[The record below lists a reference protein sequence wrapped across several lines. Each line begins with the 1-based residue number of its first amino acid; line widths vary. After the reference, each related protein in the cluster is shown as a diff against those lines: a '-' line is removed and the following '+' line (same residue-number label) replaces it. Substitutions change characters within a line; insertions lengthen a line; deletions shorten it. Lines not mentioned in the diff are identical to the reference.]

1 MRAKLPLAVLA
12 AAALAAAGPAP
23 AAGFADAWQAARQF
37 EAQYRAAGHELEVS
51 RHNVPL
57 IRSTLLPNVSL
68 QASTSFTAGQREFP
82 NQLNQDVRVPL
93 DYSSPQAS
101 LQLRSPLF
109 NYESLS
115 RYRQAGAQLES
126 AEALYELRG
135 LELADRLGTAYVQA
149 LLANENVRLVDA
161 EIVAFEGQLARSQ
174 QRLQRGEGT
183 RTEVAQTQASLDMAR
198 ARRIESEDQLELA
211 RRTLRRLTGIDLTQL
226 KSLPDNFVPPR
237 LVPASLQEWLDRAEQ
252 QSPALRSRRSTLEV
266 SRLGIDRSKAGH
278 LPRLDLV
285 ASLGRFRNES
295 ITSLNQTSTLRS
307 VGVQLSVP
315 LFAGGGVEAGIAQ
328 ALAESARVAEELRL
342 ERETLQS
349 EVQRQFSF
357 ATSSVARVDAYRRV
371 VESADTALE
380 GATRALAAGLAT
392 NTDVLDA
399 QARRFTALRDLAQ
412 ARFEGLI
419 ARYRLQLQ
427 AGSPVA
433 EVVDEIDRLLTRDL
447 ALTRIPTKP

>member
-1 MRAKLPLAVLA
+1 MRAKLPLALLA
-12 AAALAAAGPAP
+12 AAALAATRPAL
-23 AAGFADAWQAARQF
+23 ATGFADAWQAARQF

-57 IRSTLLPNVSL
+57 VRSTLLPNVSL
-68 QASTSFTAGQREFP
+68 QASTSLTSGQREFP

-109 NYESLS
+109 NYESLT
-115 RYRQAGAQLES
+115 RYRQAGAQLDG

-149 LLANENVRLVDA
+149 LLAHENVRLVEA
-161 EIVAFEGQLARSQ
+161 EITAFEGQLARAQ

-183 RTEVAQTQASLDMAR
+183 RTEVAQTQASLDVAK
-198 ARRIESEDQLELA
+198 ARRIENLDQLELA
-211 RRTLRRLTGIDLTQL
+211 RRALRKLTGLDLAQL
-226 KSLPDNFVPPR
+226 RALPDDYVPPR
-237 LVPASLQEWLDRAEQ
+237 LAPASLQEWLDRAEA

-266 SRLGIDRSKAGH
+266 ARIGIDRSKAGH

-328 ALAESARVAEELRL
+328 ALAESARVSEELRL
-342 ERETLQS
+342 ERETLQA
-349 EVQRQFSF
+349 EVQRQYSFS
-357 ATSSVARVDAYRRV
+357 TSSVARVDAYRRV

-392 NTDVLDA
+392 NADVLDA

-412 ARFEGLI
+412 ARYEGII

-427 AGSPVA
+427 AGTPVA
-433 EVVDEIDRLLTRDL
+433 EVVAEFDRMLTREL
-447 ALTRIPTKP
+447 ALLRNPAKP